1 MARSFDN
8 VFMELSHL
16 PLWKI
21 CLITTTCYSQLWVS
35 WHLETQWVFGAYLF
49 PQSCLPLSS
58 ELPQGRGHSTPDLSA
73 AHTGSSQTQLPF
85 GICISA
91 VDLLFWTL
99 VLCLL
104 SHFSDVILLQAPNAR
119 VKASGY
125 IMCLLVQMQI
135 ESKGRILASSRLHH
149 STAAGSQTVT

>member
-1 MARSFDN
+1 MARSFGN

-16 PLWKI
+16 PLWMI

-35 WHLETQWVFGAYLF
+35 WHLETHWVFGAYLF
-49 PQSCLPLSS
+49 PQSCHRATS
-58 ELPQGRGHSTPDLSA
+58 GHSTPDLSA

-135 ESKGRILASSRLHH
+135 KSKGRILASSRLHH